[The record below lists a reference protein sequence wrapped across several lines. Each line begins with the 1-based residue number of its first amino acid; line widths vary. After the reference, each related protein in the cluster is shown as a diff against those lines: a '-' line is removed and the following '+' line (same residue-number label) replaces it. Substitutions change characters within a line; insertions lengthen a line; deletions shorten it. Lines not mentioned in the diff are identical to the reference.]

1 MVWCHEPLHRMT
13 WLTALVDLVDSRP
26 RAVLTVLSQYSHHG
40 SANQTALT
48 QALHSK
54 AVTPLTQMI
63 WHWISYG
70 QLKDP
75 YDEFFIA
82 DTRSTAKERAN
93 QSLAAIWTEYF
104 RLKTDMVPP
113 FIHTRLAEQILLIG
127 KSINL
132 MRQCSKDTKWLK
144 EVTDAIEK
152 ELTSASRDK
161 DHEPLILTDQDSSS
175 SVAAMQTKNNI
186 NEVGAELEHVIQRVN
201 RISNR
206 HVMELLN
213 ANQMLEH
220 CRHVKK
226 YILLQQGDFAR
237 VLVELLEYVQHTAFT

>member
-54 AVTPLTQMI
+54 AVTPLIQMI

-75 YDEFFIA
+75 HDEFFIA
-82 DTRSTAKERAN
+82 DTRTGSKERAN
-93 QSLAAIWTEYF
+93 LSLAGMWTDYF
-104 RLKTDMVPP
+104 RLKSEMVPP

-144 EVTDAIEK
+144 EVTDMIEK
-152 ELTSASRDK
+152 ELTSASQDK
-161 DHEPLILTDQDSSS
+161 DHEAPILADQDLINS
-175 SVAAMQTKNNI
+175 AAPQQSKNNI
-186 NEVGAELEHVIQRVN
+186 SEVGADLENVIKRVN

-213 ANQMLEH
+213 SNQILEH

-226 YILLQQGDFAR
+226 YVLLQQGDFAR
-237 VLVELLEYVQHTAFT
+237 VLVELLE